1 MHLHHGLFLGLTIA
15 VTNPVLATC
24 HSVIQEILP
33 FVVVPLKER

>member
-1 MHLHHGLFLGLTIA
+1 MHLHHGLFLGLAIS
-15 VTNPVLATC
+15 VTNPDLSTS